1 MQWLWLKVRTS
12 VRLGWQDTFQVQRP
26 RVTTGLLVNTIAFA
40 LTWVGTHRPGAL
52 WTLAAYPAYV
62 IGTFGV
68 YVTRRL
74 SGWNRLWQRE
84 SRIAHPP
91 DGPSQLNLSI
101 MTTGPVA
108 LLLNVPLEIT
118 CCVRDP
124 AGNEFEANDVRGF
137 RGQIYCTYPA
147 QFSRAPA
154 LTPGIYTVTWR
165 ERKPPES
172 GKWRVVDVSRVEV
185 PAEAPASTAPPTP
198 NSAAITEQT
207 RKSALPAEVI
217 RQLFPGTATYNWV
230 ADPIPAE
237 RRGCQ
242 IRCPNNSLLDAT
254 YRSV

>member
-1 MQWLWLKVRTS
+1 
-12 VRLGWQDTFQVQRP
+12 
-26 RVTTGLLVNTIAFA
+26 
-40 LTWVGTHRPGAL
+40 
-52 WTLAAYPAYV
+52 
-62 IGTFGV
+62 
-68 YVTRRL
+68 
-74 SGWNRLWQRE
+74 
-84 SRIAHPP
+84 
-91 DGPSQLNLSI
+91 

-198 NSAAITEQT
+198 NSAAITNKRAGQ
-207 RKSALPAEVI
+207 RYLPRSSANFSREP
-217 RQLFPGTATYNWV
+217 PPTTGS
-230 ADPIPAE
+230 
-237 RRGCQ
+237 Q
-242 IRCPNNSLLDAT
+242 IRSLPNEGDA
-254 YRSV
+254 RSDAQTTAISMRHTGPYDDLPYACFESPLSAQSFCYAPRAA